1 MPTVKH
7 PQQLNEFNHN
17 SDKSKSTIVHVN
29 MGCGFVCDGV
39 DLFNSVFSIHTLVL
53 VTFYSHLFVYDTY
66 YGVVDMMN
74 VNNGRFVSVM
84 WIMVTCTETIV
95 NDAGC
100 TVQIYVCSCTTV
112 QVRRYTVVLF

>member
-1 MPTVKH
+1 MCSGYVY
-7 PQQLNEFNHN
+7 
-17 SDKSKSTIVHVN
+17 DA
-29 MGCGFVCDGV
+29 V
-39 DLFNSVFSIHTLVL
+39 DLFNSVFSVHTP
-53 VTFYSHLFVYDTY
+53 VTDSFYFLIFIYDTY

-74 VNNGRFVSVM
+74 VNKGRFVSVM

-95 NDAGC
+95 NAAGF